1 MNVSSPRPRRFR
13 FAARQRPRL
22 QGQSFNRLI
31 PNILTL
37 LGLCAG
43 LLAMRFALEGRWE
56 VAAGLIITAGA
67 IDGLDGRLAR
77 LLKATS
83 RFGAEFDSLADFLS
97 FGVAPAMVLYLW
109 TMHDYRGLGFVPCVM
124 FAVCMS
130 LRLARFNAALDAGP
144 MPLPGPP
151 PKPAYAQSFFTGV
164 PAPAGALLAMFP
176 LFASLAFEGWGWSG
190 LAAAVRYPAFV
201 GILLIL
207 VALAL
212 VSTLPTWSFK
222 NFKVRRE
229 YVLPLLLSIGAYA
242 ALLVSEPWAALAAA
256 GLIYCAMLPFSFRS
270 YVALKRE
277 AEALI
282 QPIGHQSAGPQPTAS
297 PDA

>member
-1 MNVSSPRPRRFR
+1 MNVSPPRSRRFR
-13 FAARQRPRL
+13 LAGRQRPRF

-56 VAAGLIITAGA
+56 VSAALIITAGA

-109 TMHDYRGLGFVPCVM
+109 TMHEYRGLGFVPCVM

-176 LFASLAFEGWGWSG
+176 LFASLAFEGWGWLGMAS
-190 LAAAVRYPAFV
+190 AVRYPAFV

-207 VALAL
+207 LALAL

-229 YVLPLLLSIGAYA
+229 YILPLLLSIGAYA

-270 YVALKRE
+270 YIALKRE
-277 AEALI
+277 AEA
-282 QPIGHQSAGPQPTAS
+282 PIEPAGQHPAGTPEA
-297 PDA
+297 

>member
-1 MNVSSPRPRRFR
+1 MTARPRRFR
-13 FAARQRPRL
+13 FAPRQRPRF

-37 LGLCAG
+37 LGLCSG

-56 VAAGLIITAGA
+56 PAAGLIILAGA

-97 FGVAPAMVLYLW
+97 FGVAPAMILYLW
-109 TMHDYRGLGFVPCVM
+109 TMHDYRGLGFLPCVI

-130 LRLARFNAALDAGP
+130 LRLARFNAALEAGP
-144 MPLPGPP
+144 VPLAGPP

-164 PAPAGALLAMFP
+164 PAPAGALLGMFP
-176 LFASLAFEGWGWSG
+176 VFASLAFAGWGWDT
-190 LAAAVRYPAFV
+190 LAAAMRHPLFV
-201 GILLIL
+201 GSVLTLT
-207 VALAL
+207 ALML
-212 VSTLPTWSFK
+212 VSTFPTWSFK
-222 NFKVRRE
+222 NFKVPRQAI
-229 YVLPLLLSIGAYA
+229 LPLLLSIGAYA

-256 GLIYCAMLPFSFRS
+256 GLIYVGMLPFSLRS
-270 YVALKRE
+270 YLQLKRE

-282 QPIGHQSAGPQPTAS
+282 QPVAAPPETRNRG
-297 PDA
+297 